1 MSKNREILLRPVVSE
16 KSINL
21 QSKNIYTFIVDI
33 DSNKQEVKKVV
44 QDMFNVKVKD
54 VRTIKVYPKKRR
66 VRNAF
71 SKTKVQK
78 KAQVQLEQGYSIE
91 SLKVS

>member
-33 DSNKQEVKKVV
+33 YSNKQEVKKVV

>member
-1 MSKNREILLRPVVSE
+1 MSKNREILLSPVVSE
-16 KSINL
+16 KSMNL
-21 QSKNIYTFIVDI
+21 QNKGVYTFIVDVNA
-33 DSNKQEVKKVV
+33 NKQEVRKAV
-44 QDMFNVKVKD
+44 QNIFNVTVKE
-54 VRTIKVYPKKRR
+54 VRTTKVYSKKRR
-66 VRNAF
+66 VRNSF

>member
-1 MSKNREILLRPVVSE
+1 MSQNREILLRPVVSE

>member
-1 MSKNREILLRPVVSE
+1 MSKNREILLSPVVSE
-16 KSINL
+16 KSMNL
-21 QSKNIYTFIVDI
+21 QNKGVYTFIVDVNA
-33 DSNKQEVKKVV
+33 NKQEVKKAV
-44 QDMFNVKVKD
+44 QDMFNVTVKE
-54 VRTIKVYPKKRR
+54 VRTTKVYSKKRR
-66 VRNAF
+66 IRSAF

>member
-1 MSKNREILLRPVVSE
+1 
-16 KSINL
+16 
-21 QSKNIYTFIVDI
+21 
-33 DSNKQEVKKVV
+33 
-44 QDMFNVKVKD
+44 MFNVKVKD

>member
-1 MSKNREILLRPVVSE
+1 MSKNREILLRPVISE
-16 KSINL
+16 KSMNL
-21 QSKNIYTFIVDI
+21 QSKGIYTFIVDI
-33 DSNKQEVKKVV
+33 NSNKQEIKKAV
-44 QDMFNVKVKD
+44 QDMFNVIVKD

>member
-21 QSKNIYTFIVDI
+21 QSKNIYIFIVDI
-33 DSNKQEVKKVV
+33 DLNKQEVKKVV
-44 QDMFNVKVKD
+44 QVMFNVKVKD